1 MGGFLRTL
9 IATFVLVGF
18 VSAGASAAYYK
29 QAESDIDPSVFK
41 LDEKKI
47 LGQKLD
53 KTYRFSDLNGNEMS
67 LADLYGKPT
76 ILVLSYYTCDGSCS
90 VINSDLL
97 DLLVLLEDAK
107 SVEIGKDF
115 NVLTLSFDKN
125 DTLETLTEFKDNL
138 NLPKKLKDNWT
149 FAVAPSFADV
159 EALTK
164 SIGYKYFWSPQD
176 RTFFHPG
183 AFIFLTADGRVSR
196 VLYALAN
203 ESKDIELAVLE
214 AKQGQ
219 FKASEIVNYA
229 VSLCYSYNY
238 KEGRYTYNI
247 PLFVAVGSLTL
258 GVTAFS
264 SSIFFFGRRRKKRLM
279 EGS

>member
-1 MGGFLRTL
+1 MGKILQVFLTAF
-9 IATFVLVGF
+9 ILVG
-18 VSAGASAAYYK
+18 SLSTGAFAAYFK
-29 QAESDIDPSVFK
+29 NPESEIDPSVFK
-41 LDEKKI
+41 LDEKHL

-53 KTYRFSDLNGNEMS
+53 KSYQFSDLEGREFS
-67 LADLYGKPT
+67 LGDLYGKPT

-90 VINSDLL
+90 VINNDLL
-97 DLLVLLEDAK
+97 DLLVLLEETK
-107 SVEIGKDF
+107 NVKIGKDF

-125 DTLETLTEFKDNL
+125 DTLETLTEFKNNL
-138 NLPKKLKDNWT
+138 KLPKGLKDHWT
-149 FAVAPSFADV
+149 FAVAPDFTQV

-164 SIGYKYFWSPQD
+164 SLGYKYFWSPQD
-176 RTFFHPG
+176 RTFYHPG
-183 AFIFLTADGRVSR
+183 AFIFLTPEGRVSR

-203 ESKDIELAVLE
+203 EAKDIELAVLE

-219 FKASEIVNYA
+219 FKVSEIVNYA
-229 VSLCYSYNY
+229 ASLCYSYNY

-264 SSIFFFGRRRKKRLM
+264 GSVVFFGRRRKKRLM